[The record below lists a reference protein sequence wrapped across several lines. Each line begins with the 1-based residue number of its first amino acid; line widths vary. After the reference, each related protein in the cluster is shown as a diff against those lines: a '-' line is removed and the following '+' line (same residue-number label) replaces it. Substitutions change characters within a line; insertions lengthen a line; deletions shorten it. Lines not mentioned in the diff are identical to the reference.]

1 VMRFIYFYTASINGE
16 DALGH
21 YIRGGLQVNV
31 CSGRVS
37 IVAPGCSS
45 RFSQA
50 ALPASTAS
58 NQLLDYLLG
67 KDSKP

>member
-1 VMRFIYFYTASINGE
+1 MRFIYYYTGTINGE

-37 IVAPGCSS
+37 IVSPGCASTFP
-45 RFSQA
+45 RPA
-50 ALPASTAS
+50 APASAAS
-58 NQLLDYLLG
+58 NQLLDFLLG
-67 KDSKP
+67 KDAKP